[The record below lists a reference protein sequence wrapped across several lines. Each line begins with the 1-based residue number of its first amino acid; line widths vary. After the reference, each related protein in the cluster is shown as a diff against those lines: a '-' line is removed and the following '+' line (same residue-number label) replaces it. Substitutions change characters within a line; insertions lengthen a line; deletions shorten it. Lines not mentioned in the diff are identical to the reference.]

1 VLPPESGTM
10 ATVAKPSEFSPPGMA
25 KIAGASFIGTAVE
38 WYDFFVYGN
47 AAALIF
53 GAKFFPSLSPLAGS
67 LAAFSTFTIGFLARP
82 IGGVVMGHFG
92 DRIGRKSMLVASLMI
107 MGVATFLIGL
117 LPTYAQIGAWAPI
130 LLVVL
135 RFIQGVGIGG
145 EWGGAVLIAV
155 ERAPSHRRGFY
166 GSFPQMGVPA
176 GIILSNLVFLSL
188 SKLLTRE
195 QFDSWG
201 WRVPFLLSSALVAI
215 GLYVRFQLEES
226 PLFKEVTQAQGYPRI
241 MPIAELLRCHW
252 RKVMLASLAF
262 TASTTVG
269 YIVLVYVLSYGTT
282 TLGMARNTVLLMVL
296 LASVLQLVMIPALSA
311 LSDRLGRRRVF
322 MTGAIA
328 SAAWAVPFFMLLDTR
343 DPWLMLL
350 SLSVAVTFVSAM
362 YGPQGAI
369 AAELFPTS
377 VRYSGASVGCQIS
390 SILGGGLAPTVAVA
404 LFATTG
410 NSLSAAIY
418 VAGVCVVSFIA
429 IALAPETCR
438 ISLDVE
444 EGAAT
449 VASAS

>member
-1 VLPPESGTM
+1 M
-10 ATVAKPSEFSPPGMA
+10 ATVVKPSEFGPPGMA

-67 LAAFSTFTIGFLARP
+67 LAAFSTFTVGFLARP
-82 IGGVVMGHFG
+82 LGGVFMGHFG
-92 DRIGRKSMLVASLMI
+92 DQIGRKSMLVASLMI

-117 LPTYAQIGAWAPI
+117 LPTYAQIGVWAPI
-130 LLVVL
+130 LLVAL
-135 RFIQGVGIGG
+135 RFIQGLGVGG

-155 ERAPSHRRGFY
+155 EHAPSHRRGFY

-176 GIILSNLVFLSL
+176 GVILSNLVFLSL
-188 SKLLTRE
+188 SKFLTRE

-201 WRVPFLLSSALVAI
+201 WRVPFLLSSALVAV
-215 GLYVRFQLEES
+215 GLYVRFQLKDS
-226 PLFKEVTQAQGYPRI
+226 PMFKEVTQTRDYARI
-241 MPIAELLRCHW
+241 PIAELLHRHW
-252 RKVMLASLAF
+252 RKVLLASVAF
-262 TASTTVG
+262 IASTTVG

-282 TLGMARNTVLLMVL
+282 TLGMSRNSVIVMVL

-377 VRYSGASVGCQIS
+377 VRYSGASVACQIS

-404 LFATTG
+404 LFAATG
-410 NSLSAAIY
+410 NSLSIAIY
-418 VAGVCVVSFIA
+418 VAGACLVSLIA

-444 EGAAT
+444 KGAAT

>member
-1 VLPPESGTM
+1 M
-10 ATVAKPSEFSPPGMA
+10 ATVVKPSEFGPPGMA
-25 KIAGASFIGTAVE
+25 KIAGTSFIGTAVE

-67 LAAFSTFTIGFLARP
+67 LAAFSTFTVGFLARP
-82 IGGVVMGHFG
+82 LGGVFMGHFG
-92 DRIGRKSMLVASLMI
+92 DQIGRRSMLVASLMI

-117 LPTYAQIGAWAPI
+117 LPTYAQIGVWAPI
-130 LLVVL
+130 LLVAL
-135 RFIQGVGIGG
+135 RFIQGLGVGG

-155 ERAPSHRRGFY
+155 EHAPSHRRGFY

-188 SKLLTRE
+188 SKFLTRE

-215 GLYVRFQLEES
+215 GLYVRFQLEDS
-226 PLFKEVTQAQGYPRI
+226 PLFKEVTQTRDYARI
-241 MPIAELLRCHW
+241 PIAELLHRHW
-252 RKVMLASLAF
+252 RKVLLASLAF
-262 TASTTVG
+262 IASTTVG

-282 TLGMARNTVLLMVL
+282 TLGMSRNSVILMVL

-369 AAELFPTS
+369 AAELFPTL
-377 VRYSGASVGCQIS
+377 VRYSGASVACQIS

-404 LFATTG
+404 LFAATG
-410 NSLSAAIY
+410 NSLSIALY

-429 IALAPETCR
+429 ITLAPETCR
-438 ISLDVE
+438 ISLEVE
-444 EGAAT
+444 KGAAT
-449 VASAS
+449 VASAN

>member
-1 VLPPESGTM
+1 M
-10 ATVAKPSEFSPPGMA
+10 ATVVKPSGPPPGMA
-25 KIAGASFIGTAVE
+25 KIAGTSFIGTAIE

-47 AAALIF
+47 AAALVF

-67 LAAFSTFTIGFLARP
+67 LAAFSTFTVGFLARP
-82 IGGVVMGHFG
+82 LGGVFMGHFG
-92 DRIGRKSMLVASLMI
+92 DQIGRKSVLVASLMI

-117 LPTYAQIGAWAPI
+117 LPTYAQIGVWAPI
-130 LLVVL
+130 LLLAL
-135 RFIQGVGIGG
+135 RFIQGLGVGG

-155 ERAPSHRRGFY
+155 EHAPSHRRGFY
-166 GSFPQMGVPA
+166 GSFPQMGVPD

-226 PLFKEVTQAQGYPRI
+226 PLFKEVAQARGYARI
-241 MPIAELLRCHW
+241 PIAELLHRHW
-252 RKVMLASLAF
+252 RRVLLASLALI
-262 TASTTVG
+262 ASTTVG

-282 TLGMARNTVLLMVL
+282 ALGMSRNRVILMVL

-328 SAAWAVPFFMLLDTR
+328 SAAWAVPFFILLDTR
-343 DPWLMLL
+343 NPWLMLL
-350 SLSVAVTFVSAM
+350 SLSIAVTFVSAM

-377 VRYSGASVGCQIS
+377 VRYSGASVACQIS
-390 SILGGGLAPTVAVA
+390 SILGGGLAPTIAVA
-404 LFATTG
+404 LFAATG
-410 NSLSAAIY
+410 DSLFIAIY
-418 VAGVCVVSFIA
+418 VAGACVVSFIA
-429 IALAPETCR
+429 MALAPETCHT
-438 ISLDVE
+438 SLDVE
-444 EGAAT
+444 KGAAT

>member
-1 VLPPESGTM
+1 M
-10 ATVAKPSEFSPPGMA
+10 ATVVKPSEFCPPGMA

-67 LAAFSTFTIGFLARP
+67 LAAFSTFTVGFLARP
-82 IGGVVMGHFG
+82 LGGVFMGHFG
-92 DRIGRKSMLVASLMI
+92 DQIGRKSILVASLMI

-117 LPTYAQIGAWAPI
+117 LPTYAQIGVWAPI
-130 LLVVL
+130 LLVAL
-135 RFIQGVGIGG
+135 RFIQGLGVGG

-155 ERAPSHRRGFY
+155 EHAPSHRRGFY

-188 SKLLTRE
+188 SKFLTRE

-201 WRVPFLLSSALVAI
+201 WRVPFLLSSALVAV
-215 GLYVRFQLEES
+215 GLYVRFQLEDS
-226 PLFKEVTQAQGYPRI
+226 PMFKEVTQTRDYARI
-241 MPIAELLRCHW
+241 PIAELLHRHW
-252 RKVMLASLAF
+252 RKVLLASLAF
-262 TASTTVG
+262 IASTTVG

-282 TLGMARNTVLLMVL
+282 TLGMSRNSVILMVL

-369 AAELFPTS
+369 AAELFPTL
-377 VRYSGASVGCQIS
+377 VRYSGASVACQIS

-404 LFATTG
+404 LFAATG
-410 NSLSAAIY
+410 NSLSIAIY

-429 IALAPETCR
+429 IALAPEACR

-444 EGAAT
+444 KGAAT

>member
-1 VLPPESGTM
+1 M
-10 ATVAKPSEFSPPGMA
+10 ATVVKPSEFGPPGMV

-67 LAAFSTFTIGFLARP
+67 LAAFSTFTVGFLARP
-82 IGGVVMGHFG
+82 LGGVFMGHFG
-92 DRIGRKSMLVASLMI
+92 DQIGRKSMLVASLMI

-117 LPTYAQIGAWAPI
+117 LPTYAQIGVWAPI
-130 LLVVL
+130 LLVAL
-135 RFIQGVGIGG
+135 RFIQGLGVGG
-145 EWGGAVLIAV
+145 EWGGAVLIAI
-155 ERAPSHRRGFY
+155 EHAPSHRRGFY

-188 SKLLTRE
+188 SKFPTRE

-201 WRVPFLLSSALVAI
+201 WRVPFLLSSALVAV
-215 GLYVRFQLEES
+215 GLYVRFQLEDS
-226 PLFKEVTQAQGYPRI
+226 PMFKEVTQTRDCARI
-241 MPIAELLRCHW
+241 PIAELLHRHW
-252 RKVMLASLAF
+252 RKVLLASLAF
-262 TASTTVG
+262 IASTTVG

-282 TLGMARNTVLLMVL
+282 TLGMSRNSVILMVL

-377 VRYSGASVGCQIS
+377 VRYSGASVACQIS

-404 LFATTG
+404 LFAATG
-410 NSLSAAIY
+410 NSLSIAIY
-418 VAGVCVVSFIA
+418 VAGACLVSLIA

-444 EGAAT
+444 KGAAT

>member
-1 VLPPESGTM
+1 M
-10 ATVAKPSEFSPPGMA
+10 ATVVKPSEFGPPGMA

-47 AAALIF
+47 AAALVF

-67 LAAFSTFTIGFLARP
+67 LAAFSTFTVGFLARP
-82 IGGVVMGHFG
+82 LGGVFMGHFG
-92 DRIGRKSMLVASLMI
+92 DQIGRKSMLVASLMI

-117 LPTYAQIGAWAPI
+117 LPTYVQIGVWAPI
-130 LLVVL
+130 LLVAL
-135 RFIQGVGIGG
+135 RFIQGLGVGG

-155 ERAPSHRRGFY
+155 EHAPSHRRGFY

-188 SKLLTRE
+188 SKFLTRE

-201 WRVPFLLSSALVAI
+201 WRMPFLLSSALVAI
-215 GLYVRFQLEES
+215 GFYMRYQLEDS
-226 PLFKEVTQAQGYPRI
+226 PLFEEVTQTRGYSRI
-241 MPIAELLRCHW
+241 PIAELLHGHW
-252 RKVMLASLAF
+252 RKVLLASLAF
-262 TASTTVG
+262 IASTTVG

-282 TLGMARNTVLLMVL
+282 TLGMSRNSVILVVL

-328 SAAWAVPFFMLLDTR
+328 SAVWAVPFFMLLDTR

-369 AAELFPTS
+369 AAELFPTL
-377 VRYSGASVGCQIS
+377 VRYSGASVACQIS

-404 LFATTG
+404 LFAATG
-410 NSLSAAIY
+410 NSLSIAIY

-438 ISLDVE
+438 ISLNVGK
-444 EGAAT
+444 GAAT

>member
-1 VLPPESGTM
+1 M
-10 ATVAKPSEFSPPGMA
+10 ATVVKPSEFGPPGMA

-67 LAAFSTFTIGFLARP
+67 LAAFSTFTVGFLARP
-82 IGGVVMGHFG
+82 LGGVFMGHFG
-92 DRIGRKSMLVASLMI
+92 DQIGRKSMLVASLMI

-117 LPTYAQIGAWAPI
+117 LPTYAQIGVWAPI
-130 LLVVL
+130 LLVAL
-135 RFIQGVGIGG
+135 RFIQGLGVGG

-155 ERAPSHRRGFY
+155 EHAPSHRRGFY

-188 SKLLTRE
+188 SKFLTRE

-201 WRVPFLLSSALVAI
+201 WRVPFLLSSALVAV
-215 GLYVRFQLEES
+215 GLYVRFQLEDS
-226 PLFKEVTQAQGYPRI
+226 PMFKEVTQTRDYARI
-241 MPIAELLRCHW
+241 PIAELLHRHW
-252 RKVMLASLAF
+252 RKVLLASLAF
-262 TASTTVG
+262 IASTTVG
-269 YIVLVYVLSYGTT
+269 YIVLVYILSYGTT
-282 TLGMARNTVLLMVL
+282 TLGMSRNSVILMVL

-369 AAELFPTS
+369 AAELFPTL
-377 VRYSGASVGCQIS
+377 VRYSGASVACQIS

-404 LFATTG
+404 LFAATG
-410 NSLSAAIY
+410 NSLSIAIY

-444 EGAAT
+444 KGAAT

>member
-1 VLPPESGTM
+1 M
-10 ATVAKPSEFSPPGMA
+10 ATLVKPSEISQPGMA
-25 KIAGASFIGTAVE
+25 KIAAVSFIGTAVE

-47 AAALIF
+47 AAALVF

-67 LAAFSTFTIGFLARP
+67 LAAFSTFTVGFLARP
-82 IGGVVMGHFG
+82 LGGVFMGHFG
-92 DRIGRKSMLVASLMI
+92 DQIGRKSMLVASLMI

-117 LPTYAQIGAWAPI
+117 LPTYVQIGVWAPI
-130 LLVVL
+130 LLVAL
-135 RFIQGVGIGG
+135 RFIQGLGVGG

-155 ERAPSHRRGFY
+155 EHAPSHRRGFY

-188 SKLLTRE
+188 SKFLTRE

-215 GLYVRFQLEES
+215 GLYVRFQLEDS
-226 PLFKEVTQAQGYPRI
+226 ALFKVKQTRRYARI
-241 MPIAELLRCHW
+241 PIAELLQRHW
-252 RKVMLASLAF
+252 RKVLLAGLAF
-262 TASTTVG
+262 IAPTTVG

-282 TLGMARNTVLLMVL
+282 TLGMSRNSVILMVL

-322 MTGAIA
+322 MTGAIV

-343 DPWLMLL
+343 DPWLLLL
-350 SLSVAVTFVSAM
+350 SLCVAVTFVSAM

-377 VRYSGASVGCQIS
+377 VRYSGASVACQFS
-390 SILGGGLAPTVAVA
+390 SLLGGGLAPTVAVA
-404 LFATTG
+404 LFAATG
-410 NSLSAAIY
+410 NSLSIAIY
-418 VAGVCVVSFIA
+418 VAAVCVVSFIA

-438 ISLDVE
+438 ISLNVE
-444 EGAAT
+444 KNENRAAT
-449 VASAS
+449 VASAC

>member
-1 VLPPESGTM
+1 M
-10 ATVAKPSEFSPPGMA
+10 ATVVKPSEFGPPGMA

-67 LAAFSTFTIGFLARP
+67 LAAFSTFTVGFLARP
-82 IGGVVMGHFG
+82 LGGVFMGHFG
-92 DRIGRKSMLVASLMI
+92 DQIGRKSMLVASLMI

-117 LPTYAQIGAWAPI
+117 LPTYAQIGVWAPI
-130 LLVVL
+130 LLVAL
-135 RFIQGVGIGG
+135 RFIQGLGVGG

-155 ERAPSHRRGFY
+155 EHAPSHRRGFY

-188 SKLLTRE
+188 SKFLTRE

-201 WRVPFLLSSALVAI
+201 WRVPFLLSSALVAM
-215 GLYVRFQLEES
+215 GLYVRFQLEDS
-226 PLFKEVTQAQGYPRI
+226 PMFKEVTQTRDYARI
-241 MPIAELLRCHW
+241 PIAELLHRHW
-252 RKVMLASLAF
+252 RKVLLASLAF
-262 TASTTVG
+262 IASTTVG
-269 YIVLVYVLSYGTT
+269 YIVLVYILSYGTT
-282 TLGMARNTVLLMVL
+282 TLGMSRNSVILMVL

-369 AAELFPTS
+369 AAELFPTL
-377 VRYSGASVGCQIS
+377 VRYSGASVACQIS

-404 LFATTG
+404 LFAATG
-410 NSLSAAIY
+410 NSLSIAIY

-444 EGAAT
+444 KGAAT

>member
-1 VLPPESGTM
+1 M
-10 ATVAKPSEFSPPGMA
+10 ATVVKPSEFGPPGMA

-67 LAAFSTFTIGFLARP
+67 LAAFSTFTVGFLARP
-82 IGGVVMGHFG
+82 LGGVFMGHFG
-92 DRIGRKSMLVASLMI
+92 DQIGRKSMLVASLMI

-117 LPTYAQIGAWAPI
+117 LPTYAQIGVWAPI
-130 LLVVL
+130 LLVAL
-135 RFIQGVGIGG
+135 RFIQGLGVGG

-155 ERAPSHRRGFY
+155 EHAPSHRRGFY

-188 SKLLTRE
+188 SKFLTRE

-201 WRVPFLLSSALVAI
+201 WRVPFLLSSALVAV
-215 GLYVRFQLEES
+215 GLYVRFQLTDS
-226 PLFKEVTQAQGYPRI
+226 PMFKEVTQTRDYARI
-241 MPIAELLRCHW
+241 PIAELLRRHW
-252 RKVMLASLAF
+252 RKVLLASLAF
-262 TASTTVG
+262 IASTTVG

-282 TLGMARNTVLLMVL
+282 TLGMSRNSVILMVL

-369 AAELFPTS
+369 AAELFPTL
-377 VRYSGASVGCQIS
+377 VRYSGASVACQIS

-404 LFATTG
+404 LFAATG
-410 NSLSAAIY
+410 NSLSIALY

-429 IALAPETCR
+429 ITLAPETCR

-444 EGAAT
+444 KGAAT
-449 VASAS
+449 IASAS

>member
-1 VLPPESGTM
+1 M
-10 ATVAKPSEFSPPGMA
+10 ATVVKPSEFGPPGMA

-67 LAAFSTFTIGFLARP
+67 LAAFSTFTVGFLARP
-82 IGGVVMGHFG
+82 LGGVFMGHFG
-92 DRIGRKSMLVASLMI
+92 DQIGRKSMLVASLMI

-117 LPTYAQIGAWAPI
+117 LPTYAQIGVWAPI
-130 LLVVL
+130 LLVAL
-135 RFIQGVGIGG
+135 RFIQGLGVGG

-155 ERAPSHRRGFY
+155 EHAPSHRRGFY

-188 SKLLTRE
+188 SKFLTRE

-201 WRVPFLLSSALVAI
+201 WRVPFLLSSALVAV
-215 GLYVRFQLEES
+215 GLYVRFQLEDS
-226 PLFKEVTQAQGYPRI
+226 PMFKEVTQTRDYARI
-241 MPIAELLRCHW
+241 PIAELLQRHW
-252 RKVMLASLAF
+252 RKVLLASLAF
-262 TASTTVG
+262 IASTTVG

-282 TLGMARNTVLLMVL
+282 TLGMSRNSVILMVL

-369 AAELFPTS
+369 AAELFPTL
-377 VRYSGASVGCQIS
+377 VRYSGASVACQIS

-404 LFATTG
+404 LFAATG
-410 NSLSAAIY
+410 NSLSIAIY

-429 IALAPETCR
+429 IALAPETCC

-444 EGAAT
+444 QGAAT

>member
-1 VLPPESGTM
+1 M
-10 ATVAKPSEFSPPGMA
+10 ATVVKPSEFSPPGMA

-67 LAAFSTFTIGFLARP
+67 LAAFSTFTVGFLARP
-82 IGGVVMGHFG
+82 LGGVFMGHFG
-92 DRIGRKSMLVASLMI
+92 DQIGRKSMLAASLMI
-107 MGVATFLIGL
+107 MGVSTFLIGL
-117 LPTYAQIGAWAPI
+117 LPSYAQIGVWAPI
-130 LLVVL
+130 LLVAL
-135 RFIQGVGIGG
+135 RFIQGLGVGG

-155 ERAPSHRRGFY
+155 EHAPSHRRGFY

-188 SKLLTRE
+188 SKLLTRD

-226 PLFKEVTQAQGYPRI
+226 PLFKEGPQAQGYPRV
-241 MPIAELLRCHW
+241 PIAELLHRHW
-252 RKVMLASLAF
+252 RKVLLASLAF
-262 TASTTVG
+262 LASTTVG

-282 TLGMARNTVLLMVL
+282 TLGMARNTVLLTVL

-322 MTGAIA
+322 MSGAIA
-328 SAAWAVPFFMLLDTR
+328 SAVWAVPFFMLLDTR

-377 VRYSGASVGCQIS
+377 VRYSGASVACQIS

-404 LFATTG
+404 LFAATG
-410 NSLSAAIY
+410 NSLSIAIY
-418 VAGVCVVSFIA
+418 VAGACLVSLIA

-444 EGAAT
+444 KGAAK

>member
-1 VLPPESGTM
+1 M
-10 ATVAKPSEFSPPGMA
+10 ATVVKPSEFGPPGMA

-67 LAAFSTFTIGFLARP
+67 LAAFSTFTVGFLARP
-82 IGGVVMGHFG
+82 LGGMFMGHFG
-92 DRIGRKSMLVASLMI
+92 DQIGRKSMLVASLMI

-117 LPTYAQIGAWAPI
+117 LPTYAQIGVWAPI
-130 LLVVL
+130 LLVAL
-135 RFIQGVGIGG
+135 RFIQGLGVGG

-155 ERAPSHRRGFY
+155 EHAPSHRRGFY

-176 GIILSNLVFLSL
+176 GIILSNLIFLSL
-188 SKLLTRE
+188 GKFLTRD

-201 WRVPFLLSSALVAI
+201 WRVPFLLSSALVAM
-215 GLYVRFQLEES
+215 GLYVRFQLEDS
-226 PLFKEVTQAQGYPRI
+226 PMFKEVTQTRDDARI
-241 MPIAELLRCHW
+241 PIAELLHRHW
-252 RKVMLASLAF
+252 RKVLLASLAF
-262 TASTTVG
+262 IASTTVG

-282 TLGMARNTVLLMVL
+282 TLGMSRNSVILMVL
-296 LASVLQLVMIPALSA
+296 LASVLQLIMIPALSE

-322 MTGAIA
+322 MTGAMA

-377 VRYSGASVGCQIS
+377 VRYSGASVACQIS

-404 LFATTG
+404 LFAATG
-410 NSLSAAIY
+410 NSLSIAIY

-429 IALAPETCR
+429 FALAPETCHV
-438 ISLDVE
+438 SLDVE
-444 EGAAT
+444 KGAAT

>member
-1 VLPPESGTM
+1 M
-10 ATVAKPSEFSPPGMA
+10 ATVVKPSEFGPPGMA

-67 LAAFSTFTIGFLARP
+67 LAAFSTFTVGFLARP
-82 IGGVVMGHFG
+82 LGGVFMGHFG
-92 DRIGRKSMLVASLMI
+92 DQIGRKSILVASLMI

-117 LPTYAQIGAWAPI
+117 LPTYAQIGVWAPI
-130 LLVVL
+130 LLVAL
-135 RFIQGVGIGG
+135 RFIQGLGVGG

-155 ERAPSHRRGFY
+155 EHAPSHRRGFY

-188 SKLLTRE
+188 SKFLTRE

-201 WRVPFLLSSALVAI
+201 WRVPFLLSSALVAV
-215 GLYVRFQLEES
+215 GLYVRFQLEDS
-226 PLFKEVTQAQGYPRI
+226 PMLKEVTQTRDYARI
-241 MPIAELLRCHW
+241 PIAELLHRHW
-252 RKVMLASLAF
+252 RKVLLASLAF
-262 TASTTVG
+262 IASTTVG

-282 TLGMARNTVLLMVL
+282 TLGMSRNSVILMVL

-369 AAELFPTS
+369 AAELFPTL
-377 VRYSGASVGCQIS
+377 VRYSGASVACQIS

-404 LFATTG
+404 LFAATG
-410 NSLSAAIY
+410 NSLSIAIY

-444 EGAAT
+444 KGTAT

>member
-1 VLPPESGTM
+1 M
-10 ATVAKPSEFSPPGMA
+10 ATVVKPSEFGPPGMA

-53 GAKFFPSLSPLAGS
+53 GTKFFPSLSPLAGS
-67 LAAFSTFTIGFLARP
+67 LAAFSTFTVGFLARP
-82 IGGVVMGHFG
+82 LGGVLMGHFG
-92 DRIGRKSMLVASLMI
+92 DQIGRKSMMVASLMI

-117 LPTYAQIGAWAPI
+117 LPTYAQIGVWAPI
-130 LLVVL
+130 LLVAL
-135 RFIQGVGIGG
+135 RFIQGLGVGG

-155 ERAPSHRRGFY
+155 EHAPSHRRGFY

-188 SKLLTRE
+188 SKFLTRE

-201 WRVPFLLSSALVAI
+201 WRVPFLLSSALVAV
-215 GLYVRFQLEES
+215 GLYVRFQLEDS
-226 PLFKEVTQAQGYPRI
+226 PMFKEVTQSRDFARI
-241 MPIAELLRCHW
+241 PIAELLHRHW
-252 RKVMLASLAF
+252 RKVLLASLAF
-262 TASTTVG
+262 IASTTVG

-282 TLGMARNTVLLMVL
+282 TLGMSRNSVILMVL

-328 SAAWAVPFFMLLDTR
+328 SAAWAVPFFLLLDTR
-343 DPWLMLL
+343 DPWLMLV

-369 AAELFPTS
+369 AAELFPTL
-377 VRYSGASVGCQIS
+377 VRYSGASVACQIS

-404 LFATTG
+404 LFAATG
-410 NSLSAAIY
+410 NSLSIAIY

-444 EGAAT
+444 KGAAT
-449 VASAS
+449 VASAG

>member
-1 VLPPESGTM
+1 
-10 ATVAKPSEFSPPGMA
+10 MA

-67 LAAFSTFTIGFLARP
+67 LAAFSTFTVGFLARP
-82 IGGVVMGHFG
+82 LGGVFMGHFG
-92 DRIGRKSMLVASLMI
+92 DQIGRKSILVASLMI

-117 LPTYAQIGAWAPI
+117 LPTYAQIGVWAPI
-130 LLVVL
+130 LLVAL
-135 RFIQGVGIGG
+135 RFIQGLGVGG

-155 ERAPSHRRGFY
+155 EHAPSHRRGFY

-188 SKLLTRE
+188 SKFLTRE

-201 WRVPFLLSSALVAI
+201 WRVPFLLSSALVAV
-215 GLYVRFQLEES
+215 GLYVRFQLEDS
-226 PLFKEVTQAQGYPRI
+226 PMFKEVTQTRDYARI
-241 MPIAELLRCHW
+241 PIAELLHRHW
-252 RKVMLASLAF
+252 RKVLLASLAF
-262 TASTTVG
+262 IASTTVG

-282 TLGMARNTVLLMVL
+282 TLGMSRNSVILMVL

-369 AAELFPTS
+369 AAELFPTL
-377 VRYSGASVGCQIS
+377 VRYSGASVACQIS

-404 LFATTG
+404 LFAATG
-410 NSLSAAIY
+410 NSLSIAIY

-444 EGAAT
+444 KGAAT

>member
-1 VLPPESGTM
+1 M
-10 ATVAKPSEFSPPGMA
+10 ATVVKPSEFSPPGMA

-67 LAAFSTFTIGFLARP
+67 LAAFSTFTVGFLARP
-82 IGGVVMGHFG
+82 LGGVFMGHFG
-92 DRIGRKSMLVASLMI
+92 DQIGRKSMLVASLMI

-117 LPTYAQIGAWAPI
+117 LPTYAQIGVWAPI
-130 LLVVL
+130 LLVAL
-135 RFIQGVGIGG
+135 RFIQGLGVGG
-145 EWGGAVLIAV
+145 EWGGAVIIAV
-155 ERAPSHRRGFY
+155 EHAPSHRRGFY

-188 SKLLTRE
+188 SKFLTRE

-201 WRVPFLLSSALVAI
+201 WRVPFLLSSALVAV
-215 GLYVRFQLEES
+215 GVYVRFQLEDS
-226 PLFKEVTQAQGYPRI
+226 QMFKEVTQTRDYARI
-241 MPIAELLRCHW
+241 PIAELLHRHW
-252 RKVMLASLAF
+252 RKVLLASLAF
-262 TASTTVG
+262 IASTTVG

-282 TLGMARNTVLLMVL
+282 TLGMSRNTVLLMVL

-369 AAELFPTS
+369 AAELFPTL
-377 VRYSGASVGCQIS
+377 VRYSGASVACQIS

-404 LFATTG
+404 LFAATG
-410 NSLSAAIY
+410 NSLSIAIY
-418 VAGVCVVSFIA
+418 VAGACVVSFIA
-429 IALAPETCR
+429 IAFAPETCR
-438 ISLDVE
+438 VSLDVE
-444 EGAAT
+444 KGAAT

>member
-1 VLPPESGTM
+1 M
-10 ATVAKPSEFSPPGMA
+10 AAVVKPSEFSPPGMA

-47 AAALIF
+47 AAALVF

-67 LAAFSTFTIGFLARP
+67 LAAFSTFAVGFLARP
-82 IGGVVMGHFG
+82 LGGVFMGHFG
-92 DRIGRKSMLVASLMI
+92 DQIGRKSMLVASLMI
-107 MGVATFLIGL
+107 MGIATFLIGL
-117 LPTYAQIGAWAPI
+117 LPTYAQIGVWAPI
-130 LLVVL
+130 LLVAL
-135 RFIQGVGIGG
+135 RLIQGLGVGG

-155 ERAPSHRRGFY
+155 EHAPPHSRGFY

-176 GIILSNLVFLSL
+176 GIIVSNLAFLSL
-188 SKLLTRE
+188 SKFLTRE

-215 GLYVRFQLEES
+215 GLYARFQLEES
-226 PLFKEVTQAQGYPRI
+226 PFFKEVAQTRGYARI
-241 MPIAELLRCHW
+241 PIAELLHGHW
-252 RKVMLASLAF
+252 RNVLLASLAF
-262 TASTTVG
+262 IASTTVG
-269 YIVLVYVLSYGTT
+269 YIVMVFVLSYGTT
-282 TLGMARNTVLLMVL
+282 TLGMSRNRVILMVL

-350 SLSVAVTFVSAM
+350 SVSVAVTFVSAM

-377 VRYSGASVGCQIS
+377 VRYSGASVACQIS
-390 SILGGGLAPTVAVA
+390 SILGGGLAPIVAVA
-404 LFATTG
+404 LVAATG
-410 NSLSAAIY
+410 NSLSIAIY
-418 VAGVCVVSFIA
+418 VAGVCVASFIA
-429 IALAPETCR
+429 ITLAPETSR

-444 EGAAT
+444 KGAAT

>member
-1 VLPPESGTM
+1 M
-10 ATVAKPSEFSPPGMA
+10 ATVVKPSEFGPPGMA

-53 GAKFFPSLSPLAGS
+53 GTKFFPSLSPLAGS
-67 LAAFSTFTIGFLARP
+67 LAAFSTFTVGFLARP
-82 IGGVVMGHFG
+82 LGGVLMGHFG
-92 DRIGRKSMLVASLMI
+92 DQIGRKSMMVASLMI

-117 LPTYAQIGAWAPI
+117 LPTYAQIGVWAPI
-130 LLVVL
+130 LLVAL
-135 RFIQGVGIGG
+135 RFIQGLGVGG

-155 ERAPSHRRGFY
+155 EHAPSHRRGFY

-188 SKLLTRE
+188 SKFLTRE

-201 WRVPFLLSSALVAI
+201 WRVPFLLSSALVAV
-215 GLYVRFQLEES
+215 GLYVRFQLEDS
-226 PLFKEVTQAQGYPRI
+226 PMFKEVTQSRDFARI
-241 MPIAELLRCHW
+241 PIAELLHRHW
-252 RKVMLASLAF
+252 RKVLLASLAF
-262 TASTTVG
+262 IASTTVG

-282 TLGMARNTVLLMVL
+282 TLGMSRNSVILMVL

-328 SAAWAVPFFMLLDTR
+328 SAAWAVPFFLLLDTR

-369 AAELFPTS
+369 AAELFPTL
-377 VRYSGASVGCQIS
+377 VRYSGASVACQIS

-404 LFATTG
+404 LFAATG
-410 NSLSAAIY
+410 NSLSIAIY

-444 EGAAT
+444 KGAAT
-449 VASAS
+449 VASAG

>member
-1 VLPPESGTM
+1 M
-10 ATVAKPSEFSPPGMA
+10 ATVVKPSEFCPPGMA

-67 LAAFSTFTIGFLARP
+67 LAAFSTFTVGFLARP
-82 IGGVVMGHFG
+82 LGGVFMGHFG
-92 DRIGRKSMLVASLMI
+92 DQIGRKSILVASLMI

-117 LPTYAQIGAWAPI
+117 LPTYAQIGVWAPI
-130 LLVVL
+130 LLVAL
-135 RFIQGVGIGG
+135 RFIQGLGVGG

-155 ERAPSHRRGFY
+155 EHAPSHRRGFY

-188 SKLLTRE
+188 SKFLTRE

-201 WRVPFLLSSALVAI
+201 WRVPFLLSSALVAV
-215 GLYVRFQLEES
+215 GLYVRFQLEDS
-226 PLFKEVTQAQGYPRI
+226 PMFKEVTQTRDYARI
-241 MPIAELLRCHW
+241 PIAELLHRHW
-252 RKVMLASLAF
+252 RKVLLASLAF
-262 TASTTVG
+262 IASTTVG

-282 TLGMARNTVLLMVL
+282 TLGMSRNSVILMVL

-369 AAELFPTS
+369 AAELFPTL
-377 VRYSGASVGCQIS
+377 VRYSGASVACQIS

-404 LFATTG
+404 LFAATG
-410 NSLSAAIY
+410 NSLSIAIY

-444 EGAAT
+444 KGAAT

>member
-1 VLPPESGTM
+1 M
-10 ATVAKPSEFSPPGMA
+10 ATVVKPSEFSPPGMA
-25 KIAGASFIGTAVE
+25 TIAGASFIGTAVE

-67 LAAFSTFTIGFLARP
+67 LAAFSTFTVGFLARP
-82 IGGVVMGHFG
+82 LGGVVMGHFG
-92 DRIGRKSMLVASLMI
+92 DRIGRKLMLVASLMI

-117 LPTYAQIGAWAPI
+117 LPTYAQIGVWAPI
-130 LLVVL
+130 LLVAL
-135 RFIQGVGIGG
+135 RFIQGLGIGG

-155 ERAPSHRRGFY
+155 EHAPSHRRGFY

-226 PLFKEVTQAQGYPRI
+226 PLFKEVTQAQRHPRI
-241 MPIAELLRCHW
+241 MPIAELLRRHW
-252 RKVMLASLAF
+252 RKVLLASLAF

-328 SAAWAVPFFMLLDTR
+328 SAVWAVPFFMLLDTR
-343 DPWLMLL
+343 NPWLLLL

-390 SILGGGLAPTVAVA
+390 SILGGGLAPTAAVA
-404 LFATTG
+404 LFAATG
-410 NSLSAAIY
+410 NSLSTALYI
-418 VAGVCVVSFIA
+418 AGVCLISFIA
-429 IALAPETCR
+429 IVLVPETCR
-438 ISLDVE
+438 ISLEVK
-444 EGAAT
+444 EGEAT
-449 VASAS
+449 VASAQ

>member
-1 VLPPESGTM
+1 M
-10 ATVAKPSEFSPPGMA
+10 ATVVKPSEFGPPGMA

-67 LAAFSTFTIGFLARP
+67 LAAFSTFTVGFLARP
-82 IGGVVMGHFG
+82 LGGVFMGHFG
-92 DRIGRKSMLVASLMI
+92 DQIGRKSMLVASLMI

-117 LPTYAQIGAWAPI
+117 LPTYAQIGVWAPI
-130 LLVVL
+130 LLVAL
-135 RFIQGVGIGG
+135 RFIQGLGVGG

-155 ERAPSHRRGFY
+155 EHAPSHRRGFY

-188 SKLLTRE
+188 SKFLTRE

-201 WRVPFLLSSALVAI
+201 WRVPFLLSSALVAV
-215 GLYVRFQLEES
+215 GLYVRFQLEDS
-226 PLFKEVTQAQGYPRI
+226 PMFKEVTQTRDYARI
-241 MPIAELLRCHW
+241 PIAELLQRHW
-252 RKVMLASLAF
+252 RKVLLASLAF
-262 TASTTVG
+262 IASTTVG

-282 TLGMARNTVLLMVL
+282 TLGMSRNSVILMVL

-369 AAELFPTS
+369 AAELFPTL
-377 VRYSGASVGCQIS
+377 VRYSGASVACQIS

-404 LFATTG
+404 LFAATG
-410 NSLSAAIY
+410 NSLSIAIY

-444 EGAAT
+444 QGAAT

>member
-1 VLPPESGTM
+1 M
-10 ATVAKPSEFSPPGMA
+10 ATVVKPSEFGPPGMA
-25 KIAGASFIGTAVE
+25 KIAGASFMGTAVE

-67 LAAFSTFTIGFLARP
+67 LAAFSTFTVGFLARP
-82 IGGVVMGHFG
+82 LGGVFMGHFG
-92 DRIGRKSMLVASLMI
+92 DQIGRKSMLVASLMI

-117 LPTYAQIGAWAPI
+117 LPTYAQIGVWAPI
-130 LLVVL
+130 LLVAL
-135 RFIQGVGIGG
+135 RFIQGLGVGG

-155 ERAPSHRRGFY
+155 EHAPSHRRGFY

-188 SKLLTRE
+188 SKFLTRE

-201 WRVPFLLSSALVAI
+201 WRVPFLLSGALVAV
-215 GLYVRFQLEES
+215 GLYVRFQLEDS
-226 PLFKEVTQAQGYPRI
+226 PMFNKVTQTRDYARI
-241 MPIAELLRCHW
+241 PIAELLHRHW
-252 RKVMLASLAF
+252 RKVLLASLAF
-262 TASTTVG
+262 IASTTVG

-282 TLGMARNTVLLMVL
+282 TLGMSRNSVILMVL

-369 AAELFPTS
+369 AAELFPTL
-377 VRYSGASVGCQIS
+377 VRYSGASVACQIS

-404 LFATTG
+404 LFAATG
-410 NSLSAAIY
+410 NSLSIAIY

-444 EGAAT
+444 KGAAT

>member
-1 VLPPESGTM
+1 M
-10 ATVAKPSEFSPPGMA
+10 ATVVKPSEFGPPGMA

-67 LAAFSTFTIGFLARP
+67 LAAFSTFTVGFLARP
-82 IGGVVMGHFG
+82 LGGVFMGHFG
-92 DRIGRKSMLVASLMI
+92 DQIGRKSMLVASLMI

-117 LPTYAQIGAWAPI
+117 LPTYAQIGVWAPI
-130 LLVVL
+130 LLVAL
-135 RFIQGVGIGG
+135 RFIQGLGVGG

-155 ERAPSHRRGFY
+155 EHAPSHRRGFY

-188 SKLLTRE
+188 SKFLTRE

-201 WRVPFLLSSALVAI
+201 WRVPFLLSSALVAV
-215 GLYVRFQLEES
+215 GLYVRFQLEDS
-226 PLFKEVTQAQGYPRI
+226 PMFKEVTQTRDYARI
-241 MPIAELLRCHW
+241 PIAELLHRHCQ
-252 RKVMLASLAF
+252 KVLLASLAF
-262 TASTTVG
+262 IASTTVG

-282 TLGMARNTVLLMVL
+282 TLGMSRNSVILMVL

-369 AAELFPTS
+369 AAELFPTL
-377 VRYSGASVGCQIS
+377 VRYSGASVACQIS

-404 LFATTG
+404 LFAATG
-410 NSLSAAIY
+410 NSLSIAIY

-444 EGAAT
+444 KGAAT